1 MNRLRAAFTS
11 GVAAVLIVVSGG
23 TAAEWGD
30 LSATFVFDGDVPAP
44 VPAMITSEK
53 EFCSG
58 FHVMNESLVVNSKN
72 RGVANV
78 VLFLYLARGA
88 EKPPIHESYQATEKN
103 EVLLDNKQCRFAPH
117 VLLLRTTQ
125 TLVVGNSDSVSHNTN
140 IALFK
145 NPLFNQQILTGEQKK
160 LQFNVEET
168 LPGKVAC
175 NIHPWMNS
183 WLVIKEHPYMAVS
196 DENGKLDIKS
206 LPLGTWT
213 FQVWHEKAGYLRE
226 VKFEGGSTDAR
237 GRFSLAIKAGAND
250 LGQIKL
256 AGKLFE

>member
-1 MNRLRAAFTS
+1 MIRLQAAITAS
-11 GVAAVLIVVSGG
+11 VAAVLILAGAG

-30 LSATFVFDGDVPAP
+30 LSATFVYDGAVPAP

-58 FHVMNESLVVNSKN
+58 FHVLNESLVVNSKS
-72 RGVANV
+72 RGVANIV
-78 VLFLYLARGA
+78 MFLYLARGA
-88 EKPPIHESYQATEKN
+88 EKPPIHESYQAAEKS
-103 EVLLDNKQCRFAPH
+103 EVLLDNKQCRFSPH
-117 VLLLRTTQ
+117 VVLLRTTQ
-125 TLVVGNSDSVSHNTN
+125 TLVIGNSDSVSHNTN
-140 IALFK
+140 VSLFK

-160 LQFNVEET
+160 LQFKIEET

-175 NIHPWMNS
+175 NIHPWMNA
-183 WLVIKEHPYMAVS
+183 WLVIKDHPYMAVS
-196 DENGKLDIKS
+196 DDNGKLEIKS
-206 LPLGTWT
+206 LPAGTWT

-237 GRFSLAIKAGAND
+237 GRCSIAIKPGAND